1 MESESLTRYKTK
13 PYAWQIGWF
22 CARDGKPHDLVYA
35 KEEILQQYNEGY
47 EAYQNYSQVH
57 CHSNEVQ

>member
-1 MESESLTRYKTK
+1 MESESLNRYKTK
-13 PYAWQIGWF
+13 PHAWQIGWF

-35 KEEILQQYNEGY
+35 NEEILQQYNAGY

-57 CHSNEVQ
+57 CHSNEV